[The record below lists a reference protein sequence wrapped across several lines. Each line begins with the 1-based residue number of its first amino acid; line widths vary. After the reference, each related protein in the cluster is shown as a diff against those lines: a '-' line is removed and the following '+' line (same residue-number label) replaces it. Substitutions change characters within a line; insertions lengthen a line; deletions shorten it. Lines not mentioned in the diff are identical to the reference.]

1 MYWVF
6 GIVQVTTSTNMFRY
20 RLHVYNEGLWCRGKY
35 QLDSNM
41 TGYYERFLRQIGIG
55 EADPGQ
61 CSVPCKVKRYQVM
74 DIGLKEHIDTWI
86 EIWFEKKVEI
96 TKSEFSVN
104 MESLLST
111 IGGFIGISKNFLWLL
126 IMLITSVGTFVTRFN
141 ASNIIC

>member
-1 MYWVF
+1 
-6 GIVQVTTSTNMFRY
+6 
-20 RLHVYNEGLWCRGKY
+20 
-35 QLDSNM
+35 M

-55 EADPGQ
+55 EADPGP

-74 DIGLKEHIDTWI
+74 DIGLKEHIDTGI
-86 EIWFEKKVEI
+86 EIWFEKKVKI

-141 ASNIIC
+141 ATNMLKSYPVKC

>member
-1 MYWVF
+1 MV
-6 GIVQVTTSTNMFRY
+6 RY
-20 RLHVYNEGLWCRGKY
+20 RLHVCNEGLWCREKY

-55 EADPGQ
+55 EADPGP
-61 CSVPCKVKRYQVM
+61 CSVPCKVTRYQVM
-74 DIGLKEHIDTWI
+74 EIGLKEHIDTGI
-86 EIWFEKKVEI
+86 EIWFEKKVKI

-141 ASNIIC
+141 ATNMLKSYPVKC